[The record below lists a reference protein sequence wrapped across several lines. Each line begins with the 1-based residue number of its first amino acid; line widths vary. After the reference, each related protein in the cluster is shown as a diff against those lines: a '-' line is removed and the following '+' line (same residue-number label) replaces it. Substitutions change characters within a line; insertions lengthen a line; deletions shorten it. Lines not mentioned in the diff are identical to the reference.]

1 MNELPRSKV
10 QKLQVTVDYRI
21 ISLMLLA
28 AIILMLLMW
37 KPWAST
43 KTTDRTVQVTGQ
55 ATISARP
62 DQFVFYPTYEFTNT
76 NKQAALDA
84 LTAKS
89 ADIVAGLKKL
99 GVADKDIKTNAN
111 GSNWYY
117 PVYSDGK
124 STYSLSLTVTV
135 NSDSL
140 AQKVQDYL
148 ISTTPSGSVSPQ
160 AGFSD
165 KKRKEIEDQGR
176 DQASKDARKKAEQSA
191 KNLGFRLTA
200 VKSVNDG
207 TGFGGYPVP
216 LYDGKSAMATD
227 SVSPSLILQPGQ
239 NDLAYT
245 VTVTY
250 YIK

>member
-1 MNELPRSKV
+1 MSDSSAQKT
-10 QKLQVTVDYRI
+10 QKLQISLDYRF
-21 ISLMLLA
+21 ISIGLLLA
-28 AIILMLLMW
+28 IVVLLFIW
-37 KPWAST
+37 KPWGA
-43 KTTDRTVQVTGQ
+43 KATDRTVQVTGQ
-55 ATISARP
+55 ATISTRP

-111 GSNWYY
+111 GNNWYY

-124 STYSLSLTVTV
+124 STYNLSLTVTV

-160 AGFSD
+160 SDFSD

-191 KNLGFRLTA
+191 KNLGFKLTA

-216 LYDGKSAMATD
+216 MYDGKSAMATD
-227 SVSPSLILQPGQ
+227 SAGSSLSIQPGQ
-239 NDLAYT
+239 NDLTYT
-245 VTVTY
+245 VTVVY
-250 YIK
+250 YIR